1 MLFVQIDVFRVR
13 QNVHDV
19 EVVSFGFSQPR
30 LIGNTCLS

>member
-1 MLFVQIDVFRVR
+1 MMLLVQIDVFR

-30 LIGNTCLS
+30 LIGNTCLR

>member
-1 MLFVQIDVFRVR
+1 MLLVQIDVFRAR

-19 EVVSFGFSQPR
+19 EVVLFDFSQPR